1 MNLPQYKYIENYD
14 EQQKRRYLAL
24 LPQLG
29 SNIRFDEDTWVC
41 DKRIRSAAEP
51 ENYMNLYFSAIP
63 SAYKELVK
71 YYALLRLLHGDTAR
85 TVRSR
90 IARLVPFLKFLTEA
104 CLAPLLSDCDI
115 RTASRLKEHLDASS
129 LADSTIRDIWREAG
143 TLYRTMD
150 GFNGIPCKNPFARNP
165 YVRTVK
171 LDSKYIPD
179 KVAEKLDGIFRRE
192 EIDLHI
198 RCVYWLLR
206 LIPSRISEVLGMAID
221 CVKPYNGNFVLFI
234 PTWKQNGGNM
244 EPILRSLHIEDT
256 GIAGY
261 LLDLLRAQQTAAA
274 ELQEHLPENKRGCLF
289 TYQRVL
295 HYKNGAASQPGRIQ
309 SVHPAVVEYHFKR
322 ICEQYGVRD
331 ENWQV
336 YNLTSHQFRHN
347 GITDRLEAGFTLE
360 QIADMTG
367 HHGNAMIWNAYSHL
381 DLKPKTILQ
390 KQQYVLDE
398 PKSTENPYI
407 LFGGRILNMEEMLE
421 KRLLKNLRAHRVP
434 GGICGDVTG
443 CKSDMWDCLGCG
455 HFIPNRDQF
464 SYFEEQ
470 AAAWRSKADRFPNFP
485 TIRANALRNAELFER
500 ITIKLLGGEKD
511 E

>member
-14 EQQKRRYLAL
+14 EQQKNRYLTL

-29 SNIRFDEDTWVC
+29 SNIYFDEDTWVC

-51 ENYMNLYFSAIP
+51 EHYMNLYFSAIP
-63 SAYKELVK
+63 YDYRELVK
-71 YYALLRLLHGDTAR
+71 YYALLRLLQGDTTRTIQAR
-85 TVRSR
+85 IT
-90 IARLVPFLKFLTEA
+90 RLLPFLRFLAEA
-104 CLAPLLSDCDI
+104 CTAPLLSECDI
-115 RTASRLKEHLDASS
+115 RTASRLKEHLDASGR
-129 LADSTIRDIWREAG
+129 ANTTVRDIWREAG
-143 TLYRTMD
+143 TLLQTMNGFD
-150 GFNGIPCKNPFARNP
+150 GVPCKNPFAHNP
-165 YVRTVK
+165 YARTEK

-179 KVAEKLDGIFRRE
+179 RVAEKLDGIFSQG

-198 RCVYWLLR
+198 RCIYWLLR

-244 EPILRSLHIEDT
+244 EPVLRSIHIEDT

-261 LLDLLRAQQTAAA
+261 LLDLLRTQQAVAA
-274 ELQEHLPENKRGCLF
+274 ELQERLPENKRGCLF
-289 TYQRVL
+289 TYRRVL
-295 HYKNGAASQPGRIQ
+295 HYKNGAVSQPGMIQ
-309 SVHPAVVEYHFKR
+309 TVFPAVVEYHFKR
-322 ICEQYGVRD
+322 ICEQYDIRD
-331 ENWQV
+331 EKGKV

-367 HHGNAMIWNAYSHL
+367 HHGNAMIWNSYSHL

-390 KQQYVLDE
+390 KQRYVLSE
-398 PKSTENPYI
+398 PEPPKNPYI
-407 LFGGRILNMEEMLE
+407 LFGGRILHMEEVLE

-443 CKSDMWDCLGCG
+443 CKSDMWNCLECG
-455 HFIPNRDQF
+455 HFIPDRDQL

-470 AAAWRSKADRFPNFP
+470 ADAWHGKAERFSDFSV
-485 TIRANALRNAELFER
+485 IHANALRNADLFKR
-500 ITIKLLGGEKD
+500 VAAKLLGGKKD